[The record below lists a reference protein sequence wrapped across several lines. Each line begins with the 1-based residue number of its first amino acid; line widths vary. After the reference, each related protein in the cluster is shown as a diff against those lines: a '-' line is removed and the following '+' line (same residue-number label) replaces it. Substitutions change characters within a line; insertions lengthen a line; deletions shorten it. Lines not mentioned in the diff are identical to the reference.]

1 MALCISAFLVV
12 EHLTAYNNPA
22 EQKWLISVIC
32 MVPVY
37 TLSAFFSLWRPELT
51 MVCDSVRNCYEAYTI
66 YAFGSYLM
74 ACLGG
79 EERVIEKLEGQG
91 VVLGSHQT
99 PLLKS
104 RQNSISGEELY
115 PYTPLKDS
123 LEDPPRTWAHPLLLK
138 FLVEPWSLGSHFY
151 QKVKFG
157 IVQYMI
163 VKLLFALLALL
174 LDAFG
179 LYRDGE
185 LNVHKGYVYLAL
197 ILNFSQA
204 WALYCLYQFYTAT
217 KEYLAPIRPWPKFLC
232 IKAIIFITWWQ
243 GFLLNI
249 LFSLGVVR
257 PPDSDLAGG
266 KFQTSLQDFIIC
278 IEMCIAGIAHVYVFP
293 AAPYQEVEG
302 SDISRDV
309 SVLADLAAGDVPPEP
324 GEIMES
330 ERQGLLRYLPPG
342 GQQTATS
349 LSASVQDILFNG
361 SEHVVRDV
369 RHTVSQAVEPM
380 ERGFN
385 LFSAGLESIQGQLG
399 RVYPWGGSAATE
411 EKPITKDDSWL
422 PSTGQG
428 QSSQADE
435 PVGSV
440 SDSGLR
446 KGRRQFGSVSD
457 ALERGQG
464 RR

>member
-1 MALCISAFLVV
+1 MVMQ
-12 EHLTAYNNPA
+12 

-66 YAFGSYLM
+66 YSFGSYLM

-91 VVLGSHQT
+91 VLLGSHQT

-104 RQNSISGEELY
+104 RQSSIRGEELF

-179 LYRDGE
+179 LYRDVGSADE
-185 LNVHKGYVYLAL
+185 LEMVHTC
-197 ILNFSQA
+197 Q
-204 WALYCLYQFYTAT
+204 
-217 KEYLAPIRPWPKFLC
+217 
-232 IKAIIFITWWQ
+232 
-243 GFLLNI
+243 
-249 LFSLGVVR
+249 
-257 PPDSDLAGG
+257 
-266 KFQTSLQDFIIC
+266 
-278 IEMCIAGIAHVYVFP
+278 MCIAGIAHVYVFP

-302 SDISRDV
+302 SEISRDV

-342 GQQTATS
+342 GHRTATS

-361 SEHVVRDV
+361 SEHVSKIASLTMYLGCGWQVVRDV

-385 LFSAGLESIQGQLG
+385 LFSAGLENIQGQLG
-399 RVYPWGGSAATE
+399 RVYPWGGTAVTE

-435 PVGSV
+435 LVGSA

-446 KGRRQFGSVSD
+446 KGRRHFGSVSD

-464 RR
+464 WR